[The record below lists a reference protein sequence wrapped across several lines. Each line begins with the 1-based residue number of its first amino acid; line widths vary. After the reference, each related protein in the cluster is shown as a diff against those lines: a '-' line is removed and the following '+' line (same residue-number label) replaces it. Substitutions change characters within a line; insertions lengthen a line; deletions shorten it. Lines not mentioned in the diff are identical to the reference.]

1 MVLLAQETA
10 TSGDRMPGAA
20 RSGRWL
26 VAILLLLAGL
36 LVFAHGCHGDED
48 DELFAQGVAALR

>member
-1 MVLLAQETA
+1 MVLLAQESS
-10 TSGDRMPGAA
+10 TSDDKAGAA
-20 RSGRWL
+20 RSGRWC

-48 DELFAQGVAALR
+48 NELLAQGVAALR